1 MIRQALILLRKDL
14 LLELRGREALPAML
28 LLAGTTMVVL
38 HFALGQRSVTGG
50 TAAGCL
56 WVTLLFSAT
65 LGINRL
71 FVAEQE
77 EGGLDAVLLTPVE
90 RTAILL
96 AKATTLLIFMVAL
109 ELVIV
114 PAFALLLL
122 GPDLLPTLG
131 GLIPTLLLADLAI
144 AAVGALVGAI
154 AVQSRIRDLL
164 APLLAL
170 PLLIPALIAG
180 AKSAELLFAAAGPAP
195 IPARWPLMLA
205 LYALVFGLLGVAL
218 YDYLLDD

>member
-1 MIRQALILLRKDL
+1 MIRDTLALLRKDL
-14 LLELRGREALPAML
+14 LLELRGRESLPAMA

-38 HFALGQRSVTGG
+38 HFALGRNTVSGSI
-50 TAAGCL
+50 AAGSL

-77 EGGLDAVLLTPVE
+77 EGGLDAVLLTPID
-90 RTAILL
+90 RSAILV
-96 AKATTLLIFMVAL
+96 AKTLTLFIYMTLLEAI
-109 ELVIV
+109 IV
-114 PAFALLLL
+114 PAFDLLLL
-122 GPDLLPTLG
+122 GPALGPALLPLMG
-131 GLIPTLLLADLAI
+131 VLALTNFAI
-144 AAVGALVGAI
+144 ATVGAVVGAI

-170 PLLIPALIAG
+170 PLLLPALIA
-180 AKSAELLFAAAGPAP
+180 ASKSTSLLFGAAGPIQ
-195 IPARWPLMLA
+195 IPGRWPLILA

-218 YDYLLDD
+218 YDNLLDD